1 MFGKSM
7 VDSTIKFTSFPRTEP
22 PPNFVHD
29 IVAAFRSHES
39 EIATE
44 HLPRHLKS
52 DEVLHILSPDL
63 MALGFQIEIGKA
75 SEHIIDRPVFFGE
88 NGKPTLRFEVD
99 GYHSG
104 WQCGL
109 EIEATRGIRGGAFYR
124 DLVQAM
130 VMVGINHLCIAV
142 QNKLEWGKAGRSK
155 DYQIATGT
163 AQALY
168 GHSRLEMPYGL
179 TIIGY

>member
-1 MFGKSM
+1 MAET
-7 VDSTIKFTSFPRTEP
+7 TIRFTSFPSTEP
-22 PPNFVHD
+22 PPAFVHD
-29 IVAAFRSHES
+29 IVAIFRAHEPQ
-39 EIATE
+39 IGTE
-44 HLPRHLKS
+44 LLPRHLKS
-52 DEVLHILSPDL
+52 DEVLRVVSQDL
-63 MALGFQIEIGKA
+63 IALGFHIEGGK
-75 SEHIIDRPVFFGE
+75 STEHIIDRPVFFGE

-99 GYHSG
+99 GYHTA

-130 VMVGINHLCIAV
+130 VMVGISHLCIAV
-142 QNKLEWGKAGRSK
+142 QNKVEWGSGRSK
-155 DYQIATGT
+155 DYQIATNT

-168 GHSRLEMPYGL
+168 GHSRLRMPYSL

>member
-1 MFGKSM
+1 MIE
-7 VDSTIKFTSFPRTEP
+7 STIRYMSFPRTEP
-22 PPNFVHD
+22 PPPFIDDV
-29 IVAAFRSHES
+29 VSAFRSHES

-52 DEVLHILSPDL
+52 DHVLRIVSPEL
-63 MALGFQIEIGKA
+63 TALGFKIEIGKA
-75 SEHIIDRPVFFGE
+75 VEHIIDRPVFFGE
-88 NGKPTLRFEVD
+88 NGNPTLRFEVD
-99 GYHSG
+99 GYHAD

-124 DLVQAM
+124 DLIQAM
-130 VMVGINHLCIAV
+130 VMVGVSHLCIAV
-142 QNKLEWGKAGRSK
+142 QNKLQWGKNGRSK

-168 GHSRLEMPYGL
+168 GHSRLRMPYGL
-179 TIIGY
+179 TVIGY

>member
-1 MFGKSM
+1 MAE
-7 VDSTIKFTSFPRTEP
+7 STIRFMSFPRTEP
-22 PPNFVHD
+22 PPSFVTD
-29 IVAAFRSHES
+29 IVAAFRMHES

-44 HLPRHLKS
+44 QLPRHLKS
-52 DEVLHILSPDL
+52 DDVLRIVAPDL
-63 MALGFQIEIGKA
+63 SQLGFQIELSKS

-88 NGKPTLRFEVD
+88 NGTPTLRFEVD
-99 GYHSG
+99 GYHEA

-130 VMVGINHLCIAV
+130 VMVGISHLCVAV
-142 QNKLEWGKAGRSK
+142 QNRLAWGKSGRSK
-155 DYQIATGT
+155 DYQIAVGT

-168 GHSRLEMPYGL
+168 GHSRLQMPYGL